1 MSERLTLAC
10 ALASE
15 QRAARKA
22 GATSERVGL
31 RASLGAPAGPHAS
44 FGLAGALVAG
54 VEPGTVVT
62 AERVVDTDGKVL
74 WEGAPLDVPGASVA
88 TVCSAERVID
98 NPSER
103 DDIARRTGAMA
114 VDMESGPLAASGRL
128 AGIVRAI
135 ADGPE
140 RPIGK
145 LAHASTDAG
154 GVRWGV
160 VLTSFLTEPRRAVR
174 SARSARKALESLERA
189 AHALAGGAP
198 PCRSAS

>member
-1 MSERLTLAC
+1 MTSNLTLAC

-15 QRAARKA
+15 QRAAQKA
-22 GATSERVGL
+22 GAVATRVGL

-44 FGLAGALVAG
+44 FGLAGALVEG

-62 AERVVDTDGKVL
+62 ARRVVDTDGVVL
-74 WEGAPLDVPGASVA
+74 WEGTPLDVPGASVG
-88 TVCSAERVID
+88 TVCSSERVID
-98 NPSER
+98 DPAER
-103 DDIARRTGAMA
+103 SALAERTGAMA
-114 VDMESGPLAASGRL
+114 IDMESGPLAASGRL
-128 AGIVRAI
+128 TGIVRAI

-140 RPIGK
+140 RPVGK
-145 LAHASTDAG
+145 LAHAATDAG

-174 SARSARKALESLERA
+174 SARAARRALESLERA
-189 AHALAGGAP
+189 AGALAGGAP

>member
-1 MSERLTLAC
+1 MDERLTLAC

-15 QRAARKA
+15 ERAARKA
-22 GATSERVGL
+22 GAATARVGL
-31 RASLGAPAGPHAS
+31 RASLGAPPGPHAS
-44 FGLAGALVAG
+44 FGLAGALVEG

-62 AERVVDTDGKVL
+62 AGRVVDTRGDVL
-74 WEGAPLDVPGASVA
+74 WEGPPLDVPGASVA
-88 TVCSAERVID
+88 TVCSSDRVID
-98 NPSER
+98 DPAER
-103 DDIARRTGAMA
+103 DDIARRTGALA
-114 VDMESGPLAASGRL
+114 VDMESGPLASSGRL

-140 RPIGK
+140 RPVGK
-145 LAHASTDAG
+145 LAHAATDAG

-189 AHALAGGAP
+189 ARTLAGGAP

>member
-1 MSERLTLAC
+1 MGKRLTLAC
-10 ALASE
+10 ALAAE
-15 QRAARKA
+15 ERAARKA
-22 GATSERVGL
+22 GAATVRVGL
-31 RASLGAPAGPHAS
+31 RASLGVPSDPHAS
-44 FGLAGALVAG
+44 FGLAGALVVG
-54 VEPGTVVT
+54 VEPGTLVS
-62 AERVVDTDGKVL
+62 AERVVDTRGDVL

-98 NPSER
+98 DPLER
-103 DDIARRTGAMA
+103 GDIARRTGAVA

-128 AGIVRAI
+128 GGIVRAI

-140 RPIGK
+140 RPIGR
-145 LAHASTDAG
+145 LAHAATEAG

-160 VLTSFLTEPRRAVR
+160 VLMSFLIEPRRAVR

-189 AHALAGGAP
+189 ARALAGGAP